1 MCMSARTLQ
10 SGESISYLYILG
22 VPVFSCT
29 IYKYE
34 KNKQDGYTEYSFEI
48 YNIFSYFFYQ
58 TTISSQY

>member
-1 MCMSARTLQ
+1 MSARTLQ
-10 SGESISYLYILG
+10 SRESISYLYILG

-48 YNIFSYFFYQ
+48 
-58 TTISSQY
+58 